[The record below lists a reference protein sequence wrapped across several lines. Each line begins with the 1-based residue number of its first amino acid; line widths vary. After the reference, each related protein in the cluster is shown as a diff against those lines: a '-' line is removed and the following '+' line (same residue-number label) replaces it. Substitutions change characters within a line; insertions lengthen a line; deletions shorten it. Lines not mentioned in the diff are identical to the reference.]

1 MGLGY
6 RENCALSGVGQEF
19 GDEFLTV
26 ADSICAGASQAAS
39 QVPVQEYGEQV
50 NLESGHIDSMLSP
63 EQAASGSVDGTSS
76 SVAEMEC
83 ARCGRFGHLAEDC
96 TSYRQPPLRHA
107 DASSRGVGPH
117 MRQVDTKQVLAMSIM
132 GTASGAQNNCL
143 IDSLRQLLDLTVKV
157 SKIRRALQLQF
168 RTGAKKVTTRNYLQF
183 DFHAVAILRHMG
195 FDPVHFTL
203 ICLDLAH
210 TGHGDVIG
218 FGARRV
224 YLARQGQNHFIPLF
238 WRANAR

>member
-1 MGLGY
+1 MG
-6 RENCALSGVGQEF
+6 
-19 GDEFLTV
+19 
-26 ADSICAGASQAAS
+26 
-39 QVPVQEYGEQV
+39 
-50 NLESGHIDSMLSP
+50 
-63 EQAASGSVDGTSS
+63 
-76 SVAEMEC
+76 
-83 ARCGRFGHLAEDC
+83 
-96 TSYRQPPLRHA
+96 
-107 DASSRGVGPH
+107 
-117 MRQVDTKQVLAMSIM
+117 QVDTKQVLAMSIM

-143 IDSLRQLLDLTVKV
+143 IDSLRQLLDPTVKM

-183 DFHAVAILRHMG
+183 DFHAVAILGHMG

-210 TGHGDVIG
+210 TGHSDVIG